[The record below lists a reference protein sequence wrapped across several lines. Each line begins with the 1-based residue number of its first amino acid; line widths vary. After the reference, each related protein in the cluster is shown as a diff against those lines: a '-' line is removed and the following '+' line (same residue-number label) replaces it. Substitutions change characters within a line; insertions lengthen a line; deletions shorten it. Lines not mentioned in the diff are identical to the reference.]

1 MGIANEG
8 YGGKVGREHA
18 SHPFL
23 PNLSCLEQVMPVP
36 ERRESL
42 HRFSA
47 SSSSAYREPL
57 LESQLS
63 KSSRPPG
70 LGNEFQTQPV
80 RRGHL
85 ELGPDLLSLPTA
97 SSPGCAVSS

>member
-8 YGGKVGREHA
+8 CGGEVGREHA

-23 PNLSCLEQVMPVP
+23 PNLSCLEQVTPVP

-47 SSSSAYREPL
+47 SSSSAYREPH
-57 LESQLS
+57 LEFQLS
-63 KSSRPPG
+63 KSSHLPG
-70 LGNEFQTQPV
+70 LGNEF
-80 RRGHL
+80 
-85 ELGPDLLSLPTA
+85 
-97 SSPGCAVSS
+97 